1 MQDRAPRAVPYR
13 GKWAVE
19 FWAPDTDG
27 KLKRC
32 RTSTG
37 LAATEENRSA
47 AERQR
52 DHLARELSLP
62 AGDSCQDIWTAYI
75 ADFNGIDKDRL
86 ENAWKAL
93 QWTFAPLRPAD
104 ISRQTCRG
112 YVERREEEGVKP
124 GTIRKELTCI
134 RAAVNW
140 AHKHNEAVWELPEPP
155 PPKDIWITKDQ
166 FRKLLKAAEG
176 IWHLTVF
183 LHLAVATAGRKEAIL
198 QLTTTHVRWDQ
209 DCVFLGHKVNG
220 KKRATVPINETLR
233 PILRQAC
240 DMTRTGYLVEYE
252 GAAVAS
258 VRTAFNNNAERAGL
272 PQVTPHVL
280 RHSAAVWMAGDGVP
294 LEKISEFLGHSDI
307 RVTQKIYARYQPDH
321 LRGAARA
328 LEL

>member
-1 MQDRAPRAVPYR
+1 MQDRSPRTVAYR

-19 FWAPDTDG
+19 FWEPDDAG
-27 KLKRC
+27 KPCRR

-37 LAATEENRSA
+37 LAATIENRA
-47 AERQR
+47 LAERQR
-52 DHLARELSLP
+52 DQLARELSLP
-62 AGDSCQDIWTAYI
+62 AGDTCQDIWTAYI
-75 ADFNGIDKDRL
+75 ADSRAIDKDRL
-86 ENAWKAL
+86 HNAWKAL
-93 QWTFAPLRPAD
+93 QWTFGPIRPAD
-104 ISRQTCRG
+104 ITRQTCRS
-112 YVERREEEGVKP
+112 YVARREEEGVKP

-140 AHKHNEAVWELPEPP
+140 AHKHNDAVWELPEPP
-155 PPKDIWITKDQ
+155 PPRDIWITKDQ
-166 FRKLLKAAEG
+166 FRKLLAAAEDT
-176 IWHLTVF
+176 WHLTVF

-233 PILRQAC
+233 PVLRKAC
-240 DMTRTGYLVEYE
+240 DMTKTGYLVEYE

-258 VRTAFNNNAERAGL
+258 VRTAFENTAERAGL
-272 PQVTPHVL
+272 SQVTPHVL

-321 LRGAARA
+321 LRDAAKS